1 MMAKTITEIMRELER
16 WEYLTKEFEEGNINI
31 ELVIRPYKQV
41 IEEDSIYVRGYPR
54 NVACIDDLS
63 VKNYLKSYCTAKA
76 LEAKREL
83 KNSLKEI
90 N

>member
-31 ELVIRPYKQV
+31 ELVIRPHKDRAEIDVLCGNY
-41 IEEDSIYVRGYPR
+41 YPR
-54 NVACIDDLS
+54 NVAYIDDLS
-63 VKNYLKSYCTAKA
+63 VKNYLKSYCEAKA

-83 KNSLKEI
+83 KNTLKGI

>member
-1 MMAKTITEIMRELER
+1 MAKTITEIMRELGR
-16 WEYLTKEFEEGNINI
+16 WDYLTKEFEEDNINI
-31 ELVIRPYKQV
+31 ELAIRPHKQV
-41 IEEDSIYVRGYPR
+41 AEEDLLYVRGYPR
-54 NVACIDDLS
+54 NVSCIDDLS
-63 VKNYLKSYCTAKA
+63 VKNYLKSYCKAKA

>member
-1 MMAKTITEIMRELER
+1 MRELER
-16 WEYLTKEFEEGNINI
+16 WDYLTKEFEEDNIKI
-31 ELVIRPYKQV
+31 ELVIVPHKNRAK
-41 IEEDSIYVRGYPR
+41 EDIFYGNCYPR
-54 NVACIDDLS
+54 NVISLEDKA
-63 VKNYLKSYCTAKA
+63 VMNYLKSYCKAKA

>member
-1 MMAKTITEIMRELER
+1 MAKTITEIMRELER
-16 WEYLTKEFEEGNINI
+16 WEYLTKEFEEDNINI
-31 ELVIRPYKQV
+31 ELVITPHKHRGK
-41 IEEDSIYVRGYPR
+41 EDIFYGNCYPR
-54 NVACIDDLS
+54 NVSCIDDLS
-63 VKNYLKSYCTAKA
+63 VKNYLKSYCKAKA